1 MFNRMNMAVQK
12 GESLDAWATH
22 VRPSFI
28 AIWQVLS
35 DLMQLL
41 AAMHASGTVH
51 RDLKPGNVLWRP
63 RVHEWTLIDFGCAA
77 DTGALLFCWFFSL
90 CYPQKGHPMNL
101 DCSMYQVSVL
111 HTIGDAHV

>member
-1 MFNRMNMAVQK
+1 MYWLGLQISRQVDNRAHVFVQK

-41 AAMHASGTVH
+41 AAMHDTGTVH
-51 RDLKPGNVLWRP
+51 RDLKPANVLWRP

-77 DTGALLFCWFFSL
+77 DIGAHCELEVCT
-90 CYPQKGHPMNL
+90 
-101 DCSMYQVSVL
+101 SVEP
-111 HTIGDAHV
+111 